1 MARPPA
7 RWRIRSR
14 SSPPNRASSWSVA
27 GSRRSSAARAP
38 PRRSDRRTVSI
49 LDIRVL
55 GDPILRQA
63 TTPVETVTDE
73 LRQLVK
79 DMFATM
85 YHARGIGLAAPQV
98 GRTERIT
105 VIDVDDQPLV
115 LVNAQVMSASGR
127 AKGEEGCLSIPDIY
141 GDVERPRSVT
151 VRAQDLDGKVFEI
164 EATDLL
170 ARCMQH
176 EIDHL
181 DGKLF
186 IDYLSVLKRT
196 AALAKWKLR
205 QDKYPGYIRRVSL
218 ETPEDREEHDHPDE
232 EL

>member
-1 MARPPA
+1 
-7 RWRIRSR
+7 
-14 SSPPNRASSWSVA
+14 VA
-27 GSRRSSAARAP
+27 
-38 PRRSDRRTVSI
+38 I

-63 TTPVETVTDE
+63 TTPIGEITPEIQRLID
-73 LRQLVK
+73 
-79 DMFATM
+79 DMFQTM
-85 YHARGIGLAAPQV
+85 HHARGIGLAAPQV

-105 VIDVDDQPLV
+105 VVDVDGDQMV
-115 LVNAQVMSASGR
+115 LINPEIIESSSAK

-141 GDVERPRSVT
+141 ADVERPKSVT
-151 VRAQDLDGKVFEI
+151 VRALDREGKPFER

-170 ARCMQH
+170 ARCLQH

-186 IDYLSVLKRT
+186 LDYLSVLKRT
-196 AALAKWKLR
+196 AALAKWRLKS
-205 QDKYPGYIRRVSL
+205 DDYPGYIRRVAL
-218 ETPEDREEHDHPDE
+218 ETPEDRGEHEHPEE